1 MRGGR
6 PLAQEGFMAGPRAR
20 SSPARVRT
28 WGLRCKPVDST
39 ALRSFN
45 SHLGTLSMRPEHIE
59 QIEPEESTADLLL
72 TPQNEREE
80 GSESLE
86 TSFRINTSTTEPRE
100 KVDSDFFNTFDDDF
114 DESDMTKQSS

>member
-1 MRGGR
+1 
-6 PLAQEGFMAGPRAR
+6 MAGPRSPVAR
-20 SSPARVRT
+20 TLEMSSPSN
-28 WGLRCKPVDST
+28 ST
-39 ALRSFN
+39 REKVFN
-45 SHLGTLSMRPEHIE
+45 SHLGTLSMRPEQIE

-86 TSFRINTSTTEPRE
+86 TSFRINTSTSEPRE

-114 DESDMTKQSS
+114 DESDMRKPSS